1 MKNLKKEDN
10 LPPQEQAV
18 LTPGAL
24 LRQAR
29 LDQGITQEAIANQ
42 LKISVTYVAAIE
54 QDNFEELPGLTFAR
68 GYVCN
73 YARRVGLN
81 RDIVAKSFDSYT
93 GKKPEAHCPEPVQK
107 VSTQAAAHTPLVKWF
122 SYLVIIVL
130 VIMTIVWWRYDL
142 LQRQNSE
149 ALDADTSAEQIMV
162 ETVDGENVVSDL
174 IPDPAEEVTT
184 DHALSAEQ
192 PEESIEE
199 QQLLTE
205 VPATEILSPEQA
217 SNTDEQNDVESVSG
231 GPLSGQAVAEDHD
244 ADTAVTE
251 STSSGNESAA
261 VVTVKHENTLTA
273 VFKNECWVE
282 VRDAKTNK
290 MLAAGLKQAGNSISV
305 SHSGPVKIVLGNV
318 NAVERLTFND
328 NSVSLEGRSRGNVAN
343 FVLGQDSE

>member
-1 MKNLKKEDN
+1 MKNLKKEEIVTT
-10 LPPQEQAV
+10 QEQAV

-29 LDQGITQEAIANQ
+29 LEQGLAQEVIANQ
-42 LKISVTYVAAIE
+42 LKISVSYVDAIE
-54 QDNFEELPGLTFAR
+54 QDDFEQLPGLTFAR

-81 RDIVAKSFDSYT
+81 RDNVAKAFDSYT

-142 LQRQNSE
+142 LERQNSA
-149 ALDADTSAEQIMV
+149 ALDADTGAEQITV

-174 IPDPAEEVTT
+174 IPDPAEEVAT
-184 DHALSAEQ
+184 DHALSAETVGNFA
-192 PEESIEE
+192 EEE
-199 QQLLTE
+199 QSTPE
-205 VPATEILSPEQA
+205 VSVATETSSPLEQTEEQSNVVGSTGGLA
-217 SNTDEQNDVESVSG
+217 SDPVVAAESEANAPSADTSVS
-231 GPLSGQAVAEDHD
+231 
-244 ADTAVTE
+244 
-251 STSSGNESAA
+251 SAGA
-261 VVTVKHENTLTA
+261 MVINENTLEA

-282 VRDAKTNK
+282 IRDAKTNK
-290 MLAAGLKQAGNSISV
+290 MLAAGLKQAGNSMRV
-305 SHSGPVKIVLGNV
+305 SHSGPIKIILGNV
-318 NAVERLTFND
+318 SAVKQLKFND
-328 NSVSLEGRSRGNVAN
+328 NSVSLEGRSRGNVAH

>member
-1 MKNLKKEDN
+1 MKNLKKEEIVST
-10 LPPQEQAV
+10 QEQAV

-29 LDQGITQEAIANQ
+29 LEQGLAQEVIANQ
-42 LKISVTYVAAIE
+42 LKISVSYVDAIE
-54 QDNFEELPGLTFAR
+54 QDDFEQLPGLTFAR

-81 RDIVAKSFDSYT
+81 RDNVAKAFDSYT

-142 LQRQNSE
+142 LERQNSD
-149 ALDADTSAEQIMV
+149 ALDADTGAEQITV

-184 DHALSAEQ
+184 DHALSAETSGNVA
-192 PEESIEE
+192 EEE
-199 QQLLTE
+199 QSIPEASVTAETRSPLEQIE
-205 VPATEILSPEQA
+205 GQSHSEDATGGQTSDQVVAEENETSTTDNEA
-217 SNTDEQNDVESVSG
+217 STDTSAS
-231 GPLSGQAVAEDHD
+231 SAVA
-244 ADTAVTE
+244 AVK
-251 STSSGNESAA
+251 N
-261 VVTVKHENTLTA
+261 ENTLEA
-273 VFKNECWVE
+273 VFKNECWIE

-290 MLAAGLKQAGNSISV
+290 MLAAGLKQAGNSLSV
-305 SHSGPVKIVLGNV
+305 SHSGPIKIVLGNV
-318 NAVERLTFND
+318 NAVEQLKFND
-328 NSVSLEGRSRGNVAN
+328 NSVNLEGRSRGNVAH